1 MTSVL
6 GRRCRCLHK
15 LRQTLARPTRP
26 HGRRPLAAAGAPRI
40 ERHARR
46 RRRRPSRGR
55 GSGSTSPRILTRP
68 STAALTG
75 GQLHHPAAP
84 RRRRVRLG
92 GGRLSLGPLLA
103 PKIEP
108 PKPRPGSARGG
119 LLLLGR
125 ACHVR
130 ERAPVLCCALHRA
143 PAAFDQQ
150 QQQQQHPRRP
160 TRQQQQEEEEEGRPS
175 RRRRP
180 PPTSPRL
187 SAPPRARRRS
197 VVGARPGCWLFTLA
211 RRHRCVQSYFARI
224 YSSRSPRCCT
234 RCGACAAA
242 PSASL
247 AASAASTSG
256 ASPRFSTLCDARRS
270 TWSRP
275 PKPGEAREMRR
286 DCG

>member
-1 MTSVL
+1 M
-6 GRRCRCLHK
+6 
-15 LRQTLARPTRP
+15 AR
-26 HGRRPLAAAGAPRI
+26 AAPSHPRSS
-40 ERHARR
+40 
-46 RRRRPSRGR
+46 RPSRAPDRRAR
-55 GSGSTSPRILTRP
+55 GPPPPQEGACHVPRARARP
-68 STAALTG
+68 L
-75 GQLHHPAAP
+75 LRPPPRAP
-84 RRRRVRLG
+84 RR
-92 GGRLSLGPLLA
+92 S
-103 PKIEP
+103 ISSSSSS
-108 PKPRPGSARGG
+108 SA
-119 LLLLGR
+119 
-125 ACHVR
+125 
-130 ERAPVLCCALHRA
+130 
-143 PAAFDQQ
+143 
-150 QQQQQHPRRP
+150 PRRP

-187 SAPPRARRRS
+187 SAPPRASRRRVRRRGS
-197 VVGARPGCWLFTLA
+197 TRLLALHARSA
-211 RRHRCVQSYFARI
+211 RHRCVQSYFARI